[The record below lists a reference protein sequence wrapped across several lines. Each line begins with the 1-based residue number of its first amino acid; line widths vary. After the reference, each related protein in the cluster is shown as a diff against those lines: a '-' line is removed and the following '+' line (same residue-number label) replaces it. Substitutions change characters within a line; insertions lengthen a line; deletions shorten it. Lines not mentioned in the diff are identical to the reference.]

1 MNHSIK
7 NLRAAVRESGK
18 DRDLLAYKFKV
29 LPEGRNGGCG
39 APTHVAGTNGGTMPC
54 GSILHR
60 FGKAEP
66 YYCAYCEKAL
76 AVATA
81 QQATSAMK

>member
-18 DRDLLAYKFKV
+18 DRDLLAYKFEA

-39 APTHVAGTNGGTMPC
+39 APTHVVGTNGGTMLC
-54 GSILHR
+54 GSLLN
-60 FGKAEP
+60 GKP
-66 YYCAYCEKAL
+66 YYCGYCEVTHESKRIRHP
-76 AVATA
+76 
-81 QQATSAMK
+81 